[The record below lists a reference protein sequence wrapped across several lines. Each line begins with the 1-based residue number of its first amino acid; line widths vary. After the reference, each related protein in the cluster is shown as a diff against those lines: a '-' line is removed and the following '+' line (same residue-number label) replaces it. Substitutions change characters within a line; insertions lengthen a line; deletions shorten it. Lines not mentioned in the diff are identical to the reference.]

1 VTEELS
7 REQDM
12 NTSQENT
19 PSEHEE
25 VEDLTLFANE
35 SFDTDDVDLF
45 EFTGEDDSPLTR
57 LKSILLSLDW
67 EISDDILQ
75 ELTDEIGNLQ
85 QMWQGDKVAKVYLQG
100 LDKIGSYLR
109 TEGAYAHPNA
119 IKLLLTFFYNFE
131 KIISSQAITG
141 DTISSLL
148 KADVRK
154 FKILQYQINQ
164 RKGAPGTV
172 AEGTTE
178 IDQAEAGE
186 QEEAPAVPLKEC
198 DDPLT
203 CLKATILGLEWEVT
217 DKGLDQFNSQIAEV
231 RELLMGNK
239 SAQILIQGLQALGGY
254 ITDERVKAHP
264 EAFSLLHSFYDG
276 LELLLRDDQIDEE
289 EQQNILIDRVNR
301 LNSLKSIIAASAEQ
315 VVEHNVADDII
326 DEVMTPV
333 EEEEAP
339 ESDEE
344 LLVEDISEESDSG
357 GELTFELPEE
367 DTSEQE
373 EPAVETVTRAAMETA
388 DTAYPNDVLDPSA
401 IQPVDDKV
409 ADDFIEEELS
419 IGTEITPAL
428 AGSEEETSE
437 EEQLDG
443 ELEEELDLFFAGDGE
458 DTFVLDDDQGEGEAD
473 SLEISFADD
482 NVDAGLSEVAEEST
496 ESEDL
501 FTAVDTEDEEST
513 FTPALSG
520 TDEDGGF
527 DEDETVAALDGEP
540 TAEIDDKLD
549 AFFGAAEDS
558 EVVSEETEFISEQE
572 EELLVAPALADADDE
587 SGFDEDET
595 IAALDGEPT
604 AEIDDKLDAFFGADD
619 ESEAVVEETETAE
632 ELFEEEEDLLVAP
645 ALTDAD
651 DDGGFDEDETV
662 AALDGEP
669 TAELDDKLDAFF
681 GTDDTPEAVVE
692 ETETAEELL
701 AEEED
706 LLVAPALADAD
717 EEGGFDE
724 DETMVTLDGE
734 PTAEIDDK
742 LDAFFGAD
750 DESEAVVEETET
762 AEEFLEEEDDFLVA
776 PALAEADEVGEVD
789 EDETVAALEGEP
801 TAEIDDKLDA
811 FFGADEEPAMFDEP
825 GEESSESLQ
834 ALAVSLAAFAA
845 KPSAEQLEESKNRV
859 QQLQEEPEKTTER
872 TVLLQLLQSVLT
884 LIPEEADS
892 LPDGTT
898 DLTDYLRLQ
907 IESEETSS
915 EVLVT
920 AISRFTAWQKNMIQ
934 SLLKAQT
941 IPESTTTPT
950 PENLEQ
956 VTSEVRSG
964 FDDLRSALKEE
975 FDSLRSELKTGE
987 S

>member
-1 VTEELS
+1 MTEELS

-25 VEDLTLFANE
+25 IEDLTLFANE

-45 EFTGEDDSPLTR
+45 EFTGDDGSPLTR
-57 LKSILLSLDW
+57 LKSIILSLDW

-109 TEGAYAHPNA
+109 AEGAYAHPNA
-119 IKLLLTFFYNFE
+119 SKLLLTFFYNFE

-172 AEGTTE
+172 TEGTAE
-178 IDQAEAGE
+178 VDQVEAGE
-186 QEEAPAVPLKEC
+186 LEEAPAVPLKEC

-203 CLKATILGLEWEVT
+203 CLKASILGLEWEIT
-217 DKGLDQFNSQIAEV
+217 DKGLDQFNSRIAEV
-231 RELLMGNK
+231 REQLMGNK

-264 EAFSLLHSFYDG
+264 EAFTLLHSFYEG
-276 LELLLRDDQIDEE
+276 LELLLRDDQINEE

-301 LNSLKSIIAASAEQ
+301 LNSLKSIIAAASAEQ
-315 VVEHNVADDII
+315 VEHNVADDII

-333 EEEEAP
+333 EQEKEPAVA
-339 ESDEE
+339 DEE
-344 LLVEDISEESDSG
+344 LLIDDISEESDSG
-357 GELTFELPEE
+357 RDLTFELPEE

-373 EPAVETVTRAAMETA
+373 EPAVETVARAAMETA
-388 DTAYPNDVLDPSA
+388 DTAYPDDVLDPSA

-419 IGTEITPAL
+419 IGTEMTPAL
-428 AGSEEETSE
+428 AGSDEETSE

-458 DTFVLDDDQGEGEAD
+458 DTFVLDEDQGEGEAD
-473 SLEISFADD
+473 SLEIFFADD
-482 NVDAGLSEVAEEST
+482 DVDAGLGEAAEEST
-496 ESEDL
+496 ESKDL
-501 FTAVDTEDEEST
+501 FTAVDTEDAEST
-513 FTPALSG
+513 FAPALSD
-520 TDEDGGF
+520 TDE
-527 DEDETVAALDGEP
+527 E
-540 TAEIDDKLD
+540 
-549 AFFGAAEDS
+549 
-558 EVVSEETEFISEQE
+558 
-572 EELLVAPALADADDE
+572 
-587 SGFDEDET
+587 
-595 IAALDGEPT
+595 
-604 AEIDDKLDAFFGADD
+604 
-619 ESEAVVEETETAE
+619 
-632 ELFEEEEDLLVAP
+632 
-645 ALTDAD
+645 
-651 DDGGFDEDETV
+651 GGFDEDETV

-681 GTDDTPEAVVE
+681 GADDEPEAVVE
-692 ETETAEELL
+692 ETETAEQLL
-701 AEEED
+701 EEEED
-706 LLVAPALADAD
+706 LLVAPALSDTD

-742 LDAFFGAD
+742 LDAFFGTD
-750 DESEAVVEETET
+750 DEPETVVEETET
-762 AEEFLEEEDDFLVA
+762 AEELLEEEEDFLVA
-776 PALAEADEVGEVD
+776 PALAEADEGDGVN
-789 EDETVAALEGEP
+789 EDETVAALDGEP
-801 TAEIDDKLDA
+801 TAELDDKLEA

-825 GEESSESLQ
+825 GEERTESLQ
-834 ALAVSLAAFAA
+834 ALAVSLAAFAVR
-845 KPSAEQLEESKNRV
+845 PSAEQLKESKNRV
-859 QQLQEEPEKTTER
+859 QRLQEEPERTTGR

-884 LIPEEADS
+884 LIPEEADT

-898 DLTDYLRLQ
+898 DLTDYLRRQ
-907 IESEETSS
+907 IESEDASS

-920 AISRFTAWQKNMIQ
+920 AINRFTDWQKNMMQ
-934 SLLKAQT
+934 SLLKDQPT
-941 IPESTTTPT
+941 PESTTTPT
-950 PENLEQ
+950 PENLAQ

-975 FDSLRSELKTGE
+975 FDSLRSELKTSE

>member
-1 VTEELS
+1 MTEELS

-12 NTSQENT
+12 NTPQENT

-25 VEDLTLFANE
+25 VEDLTLFADE

-57 LKSILLSLDW
+57 LKSIILSLDW

-109 TEGAYAHPNA
+109 SEGAYAHPNA

-131 KIISSQAITG
+131 KIISSQSITG

-164 RKGAPGTV
+164 HKGAPETV
-172 AEGTTE
+172 AEDTAE
-178 IDQAEAGE
+178 VDQAEAGK
-186 QEEAPAVPLKEC
+186 QEEAPAVPFKEC

-217 DKGLDQFNSQIAEV
+217 DKGLDQFNSRIAEV
-231 RELLMGNK
+231 REQLPDNK

-254 ITDERVKAHP
+254 ITDERAQAHP
-264 EAFSLLHSFYDG
+264 EAFGLLHSFYDG
-276 LELLLRDDQIDEE
+276 LELLLKDDQINEE

-301 LNSLKSIIAASAEQ
+301 LNSLKSIIAAAAEQ
-315 VVEHNVADDII
+315 VEPNVADDII
-326 DEVMTPV
+326 DEMLAPAEPETEDLPV
-333 EEEEAP
+333 EEITEDDDSGEGLSFELPDDDEP
-339 ESDEE
+339 E
-344 LLVEDISEESDSG
+344 SEESAPDII
-357 GELTFELPEE
+357 P
-367 DTSEQE
+367 
-373 EPAVETVTRAAMETA
+373 RAAMETA

-428 AGSEEETSE
+428 AGAGEEAAEVE
-437 EEQLDG
+437 QLDGEQLDG
-443 ELEEELDLFFAGDGE
+443 ELEEELDLFFAGDDE
-458 DTFVLDDDQGEGEAD
+458 DTFVLDEDQSENETD
-473 SLEISFADD
+473 SLEISFTDED
-482 NVDAGLSEVAEEST
+482 VDAELSEGIVELEES
-496 ESEDL
+496 EEF

-513 FTPALSG
+513 FTPALLDA
-520 TDEDGGF
+520 DEEGGF
-527 DEDETVAALDGEP
+527 DEDQTVATLDGEP

-549 AFFGAAEDS
+549 AFFGADDES
-558 EVVSEETEFISEQE
+558 ESVVEETETTDGLFE
-572 EELLVAPALADADDE
+572 EEEDLLVAPALADADDE
-587 SGFDEDET
+587 GGFDEEQT
-595 IAALDGEPT
+595 VAALDGEPT

-619 ESEAVVEETETAE
+619 ESESIVEETETTDG
-632 ELFEEEEDLLVAP
+632 LFEEEEVSLVAP
-645 ALTDAD
+645 ALADAD
-651 DDGGFDEDETV
+651 DEGGFDEDQTV

-669 TAELDDKLDAFF
+669 TAEIDDKLNAFF
-681 GTDDTPEAVVE
+681 GADDEPEAVSE
-692 ETETAEELL
+692 ENEQAIQ
-701 AEEED
+701 EED

-717 EEGGFDE
+717 DEGGFDE
-724 DETMVTLDGE
+724 DQTVAALDGE

-742 LDAFFGAD
+742 LN
-750 DESEAVVEETET
+750 
-762 AEEFLEEEDDFLVA
+762 
-776 PALAEADEVGEVD
+776 
-789 EDETVAALEGEP
+789 
-801 TAEIDDKLDA
+801 A
-811 FFGADEEPAMFDEP
+811 FFGADEEPETVIEEP
-825 GEESSESLQ
+825 ADGGGTGLTQ

-845 KPSAEQLEESKNRV
+845 QPTAEHLEKSKTRI
-859 QQLQEEPEKTTER
+859 QELQEKPEQTTEQ
-872 TVLLQLLQSVLT
+872 TVLLQLLHSVLT
-884 LIPEEADS
+884 LIPEQSGD

-898 DLTDYLRLQ
+898 DLTNYLQRQ
-907 IESEETSS
+907 IESSETSS

-920 AISRFTAWQKNMIQ
+920 AISRFTDWQKNMIR

-941 IPESTTTPT
+941 TPERTTTPAA
-950 PENLEQ
+950 ENLEL
-956 VTSEVRSG
+956 VTSELRSG
-964 FDDLRSALKEE
+964 FDNLRSTLIEE
-975 FDSLRSELKTGE
+975 LDSLRSELKADN

>member
-1 VTEELS
+1 MTEELS

-12 NTSQENT
+12 NTSQKNT

-25 VEDLTLFANE
+25 VEDLTLFADE

-57 LKSILLSLDW
+57 LKSIILSLDW

-109 TEGAYAHPNA
+109 AEGAYAHPNA

-164 RKGAPGTV
+164 RKGAP
-172 AEGTTE
+172 
-178 IDQAEAGE
+178 
-186 QEEAPAVPLKEC
+186 AVPHKEC

-203 CLKATILGLEWEVT
+203 CLKASILGLEWEVT
-217 DKGLDQFNSQIAEV
+217 DKGLDQFISQIAEV
-231 RELLMGNK
+231 REQLMGNK
-239 SAQILIQGLQALGGY
+239 PAQILIQGLQALGGY
-254 ITDERVKAHP
+254 ITDERAKAHP

-276 LELLLRDDQIDEE
+276 LELLLRDDEINEE

-301 LNSLKSIIAASAEQ
+301 LNTLKSIIAGATDQ
-315 VVEHNVADDII
+315 IEHNVADDII

-333 EEEEAP
+333 EQEEA
-339 ESDEE
+339 
-344 LLVEDISEESDSG
+344 
-357 GELTFELPEE
+357 
-367 DTSEQE
+367 
-373 EPAVETVTRAAMETA
+373 PAVETVARAAMETA

-409 ADDFIEEELS
+409 TDDFIEEELS

-428 AGSEEETSE
+428 AASEEETSE
-437 EEQLDG
+437 EKQLDG

-458 DTFVLDDDQGEGEAD
+458 DTFVLDEDQGEGEAD
-473 SLEISFADD
+473 SLEIFFSDD
-482 NVDAGLSEVAEEST
+482 DVDAELSEVAEKST
-496 ESEDL
+496 GAEDL
-501 FTAVDTEDEEST
+501 FTAVDTEEAEST
-513 FTPALSG
+513 FAPALSDTG
-520 TDEDGGF
+520 EEGGF

-540 TAEIDDKLD
+540 IAEIDDKLD
-549 AFFGAAEDS
+549 AFFGAAEDP
-558 EVVSEETEFISEQE
+558 EVVSEKTEFISDQE
-572 EELLVAPALADADDE
+572 EDILVAPALADADDE
-587 SGFDEDET
+587 
-595 IAALDGEPT
+595 
-604 AEIDDKLDAFFGADD
+604 
-619 ESEAVVEETETAE
+619 
-632 ELFEEEEDLLVAP
+632 
-645 ALTDAD
+645 
-651 DDGGFDEDETV
+651 GGFDENETI

-681 GTDDTPEAVVE
+681 GTDDENEAVTE
-692 ETETAEELL
+692 ETETAEEILE
-701 AEEED
+701 EEED
-706 LLVAPALADAD
+706 FLVTQALSDAD
-717 EEGGFDE
+717 EVGGFDE

-734 PTAEIDDK
+734 PTAEIDDQ
-742 LDAFFGAD
+742 LDAFFGTD
-750 DESEAVVEETET
+750 DETEAVVEETET
-762 AEEFLEEEDDFLVA
+762 AEEILEEEEDFLVTQALSDADEVGGFDEDETMVTLDGEPTAEIDDQLDAFFGTDDETEAVVEETETAEEILEEEEDFLVA
-776 PALAEADEVGEVD
+776 PALAEADEAGGFD

-825 GEESSESLQ
+825 GGERTESLQ
-834 ALAVSLAAFAA
+834 ALAVSLAAFAVR
-845 KPSAEQLEESKNRV
+845 PSAEQLEESKNRV
-859 QQLQEEPEKTTER
+859 QQLQEEPESTTER

-884 LIPEEADS
+884 LIPEEADT

-907 IESEETSS
+907 IESEKTSS

-920 AISRFTAWQKNMIQ
+920 AISRFTDWQKNMIQ

-941 IPESTTTPT
+941 TPESTTTPT
-950 PENLEQ
+950 PKNLEQ

-964 FDDLRSALKEE
+964 FDDLRTALKEE
-975 FDSLRSELKTGE
+975 FDSLRSELKAGD